1 MTQVL
6 KIKKRNKELV
16 GCINLPTSKSISN
29 RVLMIR
35 FLSGKDFKLNNL
47 SNADDTVLL
56 ARILESINNDY
67 NSNIPTVIDARNAGT
82 AYRFL
87 TAALCL
93 SPGKWLLTGSKRM
106 KHRPIG
112 ILVET
117 LKKLGAKIEY
127 AGKKNYPPLLITG
140 SKLKGGEI
148 EIDSSES
155 SQFVSAILMIAPLL
169 SGGLKITLKNKT
181 VSTPYINMTL
191 NLMRSFGIEYQKNK
205 NIIEIGEQKYQAK
218 EQTIEADWS
227 AASYWYEMAAL
238 SDKVDL
244 KIKGLKKN
252 SLQGDS
258 IVVEI
263 FKKFGI
269 KTNYTSEGIHLTKEK
284 SSPFEFDFDF
294 TDYPDIAQTLAVT
307 CAGLNINGIFTGL
320 KSLKIKETDRII
332 ALKNELRKVDYL
344 FEEQSENKWKLS
356 SDKILNEKE
365 KSEISI
371 FKTYND
377 HRMAMAFAPLVI
389 CKGEII
395 IENPDVVIKSYP
407 GFWNDLKL
415 VGFEIENIKK

>member
-1 MTQVL
+1 MTHSL
-6 KIKKRNKELV
+6 KIIKRNKELF
-16 GCINLPTSKSISN
+16 GCINLPASKSISN
-29 RVLMIR
+29 RVLMIC
-35 FLSGKDFKLNNL
+35 FLSKKNFKINNL
-47 SNADDTVLL
+47 SGAEDTVLL
-56 ARILESINNDY
+56 ANILKSINTDQ
-67 NSNIPTVIDARNAGT
+67 NSKIPTKINAENAGT

-87 TAALCL
+87 TAGLCL
-93 SPGKWLLTGSKRM
+93 MPGKWLLTGSERM

-112 ILVET
+112 TLVEA

-140 SKLKGGEI
+140 SKLKGGKI

-191 NLMRSFGIEYQKNK
+191 NLMKSFGIEYQKNE
-205 NIIEIGEQKYQAK
+205 NIIEIAEQKYQAK

-244 KIKGLKKN
+244 KIQWLKKN

-258 IVVEI
+258 IVAKI

-269 KTNYTSEGIHLTKEK
+269 KTIFSPEGIHLKKEK
-284 SSPFEFDFDF
+284 IPLFDFNFDF
-294 TDYPDIAQTLAVT
+294 SDYPDIAQTLAVT
-307 CAGLNINGIFTGL
+307 CAGLNFNGTFAGL
-320 KSLKIKETDRII
+320 KSLKLKETDRIK
-332 ALKNELRKVDYL
+332 ALKNELRKIDYL
-344 FEEQSENKWKLS
+344 FDEQSENKWKLFP
-356 SDKILNEKE
+356 DKVRDEKE
-365 KSEISI
+365 KSEIKK

-377 HRMAMAFAPLVI
+377 HRMAMAFAPLAI

-395 IENPDVVIKSYP
+395 IEDPDVVIKSYP
-407 GFWNDLKL
+407 GFWNDLRS
-415 VGFEIENIKK
+415 VGFEIENI